1 MQSQSY
7 ESLSS
12 IHQDTLS
19 QIVGGKFKLTR
30 LISMRLRD
38 INNGAPLL
46 VERYHNEA
54 LLAAVCREI
63 EAGLISLETIEP
75 APATEDEGD
84 FDLLGIEDELGL

>member
-12 IHQDTLS
+12 VHQDILS

-30 LISMRLRD
+30 LISLRLRD

-46 VERYHNEA
+46 VERKPNEA
-54 LLAAVCREI
+54 LLAVVCREI

-75 APATEDEGD
+75 APVDEEEGE

>member
-7 ESLSS
+7 ESLSAV
-12 IHQDTLS
+12 HQDILS

-46 VERYHNEA
+46 VERGPNEA
-54 LLAAVCREI
+54 MLAVVCREI
-63 EAGLISLETIEP
+63 EGGLISLETIEP
-75 APATEDEGD
+75 APAAEDEGD